1 VSGPKERR
9 LKNLLTA
16 VPPGF
21 LVDSP
26 WLTRQGI
33 TKSSV
38 HDYAR
43 RGWLERLERGVFRR
57 PFPEQARDRTTLD
70 WQTCILSVQHLM
82 EYGVHVGGTTALRLQ
97 GHAHYLGLGES
108 ETVWLYGRQIPH
120 WLAKLRVDAWFVT
133 RTPNLFAGDELGIST
148 SKPGDTGAAT
158 AGAPRE
164 WTLPLSSPERAI
176 LEALDELP
184 KHESFDNLDMI
195 FEGLVNLRPRSL
207 RALLENCKKIKV
219 RRLFF
224 VFADRHDHAWR
235 KHIRA
240 EDFDLGRGDRA
251 LFRGGKIHP
260 RYRIVVPAAFV
271 SSPRETTDGS

>member
-1 VSGPKERR
+1 MKK
-9 LKNLLTA
+9 LKNLLTV

-21 LVDSP
+21 LVDSR

-38 HDYAR
+38 HDYVR

-57 PFPEQARDRTTLD
+57 PLSFPSQDRAKLD
-70 WQTCILSVQHLM
+70 WQICILSVQHIM

-97 GHAHYLGLGES
+97 GHTHFLSLGDK
-108 ETVWLYGRQIPH
+108 ETVWLYAQQVPQ
-120 WLAKLRVDAWFVT
+120 WLARLPVDARFLV
-133 RTPNLFAGDELGIST
+133 RTPNLFADDTLCLET
-148 SKPGDTGAAT
+148 RNPGDTGTGSAAT
-158 AGAPRE
+158 LQE
-164 WTLPLSSPERAI
+164 WPLRMSSPERAV

-184 KHESFDNLDMI
+184 KHESFEHLDMI
-195 FEGLVNLRPRSL
+195 FEGLVNMRPRTLST
-207 RALLENCKKIKV
+207 LLESCKKIKV

-235 KHIRA
+235 KHIEA

-251 LFRGGKIHP
+251 LVEGGKTHP

-271 SSPRETTDGS
+271 TTAQEKSNGH